1 MQKLIYYFVLLA
13 ITVSFYKSKAQN
25 TMLLVTGKKIE
36 IGEFKVS
43 NSLFLAYKNKKGKIR
58 LTDLRDIFSVQKQ
71 NGKETIFYVPDST
84 DTESFT
90 INQMRDFVN
99 GAYDARTN
107 YKTPWVTTGGFVVGG
122 GSAVA
127 VTAVG
132 LNSLLVPFFPA
143 LYSGGVGIVKVKKDK
158 LNIPDNLK
166 NNDYYMEGYTR
177 VANHKRTNNAIIGS
191 GIGMALGI
199 VAVIIFSK

>member
-1 MQKLIYYFVLLA
+1 MKKLKYYFFLFAVVVGLPE
-13 ITVSFYKSKAQN
+13 SKAQN
-25 TMLLVTGKKIE
+25 TMLLVNGKKIE
-36 IGEFKVS
+36 IGEFKVDD
-43 NSLFLAYKNKKGKIR
+43 SLFLAYRSKKGKIKSV
-58 LTDLRDIFSVQKQ
+58 DLRDIFSVREKKG
-71 NGKETIFYVPDST
+71 NETIFYAPDNT

-107 YKTPWVTTGGFVVGG
+107 YKTPWVTTGGFIVGG

-132 LNSLLVPFFPA
+132 LNSLLVPIFPA
-143 LYSGGVGIVKVKKDK
+143 LYSGGVGIIKVKKDK
-158 LNIPDNLK
+158 LNVPDNLK
-166 NNDYYMEGYTR
+166 KNDYYMEGYTR
-177 VANHKRTNNAIIGS
+177 VANHKRINNAIIGS

-199 VAVIIFSK
+199 VAVIVFSK

>member
-1 MQKLIYYFVLLA
+1 MKKLKYYFFLFAVVVGLPE
-13 ITVSFYKSKAQN
+13 SKAQN
-25 TMLLVTGKKIE
+25 TMLLVNGKKIE
-36 IGEFKVS
+36 IGEFKVDD
-43 NSLFLAYKNKKGKIR
+43 SLFLAYRSKKGKIKSV
-58 LTDLRDIFSVQKQ
+58 DLRDIFSVREKKG
-71 NGKETIFYVPDST
+71 NETIFYAPDNT

-107 YKTPWVTTGGFVVGG
+107 YKTPWVTTGGFIVGG

-132 LNSLLVPFFPA
+132 LNSLLVPIFPA
-143 LYSGGVGIVKVKKDK
+143 LYSGGVGIIKVKKDK
-158 LNIPDNLK
+158 LNVPDNLK
-166 NNDYYMEGYTR
+166 KNDYYMEGYTR
-177 VANHKRTNNAIIGS
+177 VANHKRINNAIIGS

>member
-1 MQKLIYYFVLLA
+1 MKRLISYFFLIA
-13 ITVSFYKSKAQN
+13 IAVSFSESKAQN
-25 TMLLVTGKKIE
+25 TMLLVNGKKIE

-43 NSLFLAYKNKKGKIR
+43 DSLFLAYKNKKGKIKSTN
-58 LTDLRDIFSVQKQ
+58 LIDVFSVKEQ
-71 NGKETIFYVPDST
+71 NGKETIFYVPDNI
-84 DTESFT
+84 DAESFT

-107 YKTPWVTTGGFVVGG
+107 YKTPWITTGGFVVGG

-127 VTAVG
+127 VSAVG
-132 LNSLLVPFFPA
+132 LNSLLVPVFPA
-143 LYSGGVGIVKVKKDK
+143 LYSGGVGMVKVKKEK

-166 NNDYYMEGYTR
+166 TNDYYMEGYTR
-177 VANHKRTNNAIIGS
+177 VANHKRINNAIIGS